1 MDTKLGK
8 KHPDPSLIRL
18 YITKAIL
25 ETTEKEIA
33 ETKEGEATNLT
44 FGSKSITVITDAINK
59 ACSDFDKHGIFA
71 GIMKDKEDA

>member
-1 MDTKLGK
+1 MDIKLGK

-18 YITKAIL
+18 YITKAML

-33 ETKEGEATNLT
+33 ETKDGEITNLT
-44 FGSKSITVITDAINK
+44 FGAKSSSIITEAINK

-71 GIMKDKEDA
+71 GIIKDKEDA

>member
-1 MDTKLGK
+1 MDTKLGQ

-18 YITKAIL
+18 YITKAML

-33 ETKEGEATNLT
+33 ETKDGEAANLT
-44 FGSKSITVITDAINK
+44 FGAKSTRVIEEAINK

-71 GIMKDKEDA
+71 GIIKDKEDA